1 MSAMLSAQP
10 AATRDFTAKEVA
22 AVRGALRFLRLRCG
36 TWAPL
41 AKALGFQPETLPKVA
56 NGHKPVSATLVIRI
70 ARFAKIGVDELLAGN
85 FPAAGTCP
93 HCGNVSQEC

>member
-1 MSAMLSAQP
+1 MLSAQP